1 MEKVKL
7 LPTNEDSQYYQ
18 QHIAGRHGKGSMT
31 IGSKLLEDV
40 SDKFMLNLLKET
52 DKAYQAAIDEKG
64 TPGRMVFAMEA
75 DRPIGTNAVYPIENL
90 DKSTVFST
98 IREPGTEG
106 EAKIRVALISEK
118 DMPKTNVAQVIMGH
132 YGPTGN
138 AGIYTMI
145 FGDEGMPFAE
155 SVAKRSPDDTEFIAK
170 CQKYWDSHVFL
181 ITPEELEAN
190 IEQMKAQ
197 GRTTKTQE
205 LALASFRRREEK
217 SPIVQPYTPEISPNA
232 VKMKMSRS
240 GGVKSKEYE

>member
-1 MEKVKL
+1 
-7 LPTNEDSQYYQ
+7 
-18 QHIAGRHGKGSMT
+18 
-31 IGSKLLEDV
+31 
-40 SDKFMLNLLKET
+40 MLNLLKET

-155 SVAKRSPDDTEFIAK
+155 SVAKRSPDDT
-170 CQKYWDSHVFL
+170 
-181 ITPEELEAN
+181 
-190 IEQMKAQ
+190 
-197 GRTTKTQE
+197 
-205 LALASFRRREEK
+205 
-217 SPIVQPYTPEISPNA
+217 
-232 VKMKMSRS
+232 
-240 GGVKSKEYE
+240 